1 MLESKYVNLINET
14 INEVVNVYKNE
25 NEVDSV
31 LLWDTM
37 KLQIRS
43 SSLHYAKKKKAK
55 MKSQE
60 TSLEVDILALQR
72 KLEENNFSE
81 TEKTD
86 ILNELDVKI
95 LQKEEIS
102 KLKIQGTI
110 IRSKSRWYN
119 EGEKNT
125 KYFLNL
131 EKRHFN
137 KKTIKNLQLAN
148 NSIIKTDSEI
158 LKEAESFY
166 RQLYSTCSPQVDDT
180 YANIFFPEE
189 NTVMLD
195 EQGQNECEGLLT
207 KAECLESLKSMESN
221 KSPGSD
227 GLPAE
232 FYKVFWNDV
241 HHYLL
246 NALNCAYAKG
256 LLAVTQRRG
265 LITLLPKKNKPAN
278 FLKNWRPITLL
289 NCDYKIATKSIA
301 SRLRK
306 VIPRIINH
314 DQTGFLKNRFIGEN
328 IRLLDI
334 ITNYTDTEQI
344 PGLLLFVDFEKAF
357 DSVEWS
363 FIEKTLKYY
372 NFGPSL
378 IAWVKLFYTDISSCI
393 QNNGWT
399 SEFFTLGRGVR

>member
-1 MLESKYVNLINET
+1 
-14 INEVVNVYKNE
+14 
-25 NEVDSV
+25 
-31 LLWDTM
+31 
-37 KLQIRS
+37 
-43 SSLHYAKKKKAK
+43 

-110 IRSKSRWYN
+110 IRSKSCWYN
-119 EGEKNT
+119 KGEKNT

-166 RQLYSTCSPQVDDT
+166 RQLYSSCSPQIDDT

-227 GLPAE
+227 GLPAK
-232 FYKVFWNDV
+232 FYKVFWNDM

-314 DQTGFLKNRFIGEN
+314 DQTGFLKNRFFC
-328 IRLLDI
+328 
-334 ITNYTDTEQI
+334 ITLRSQLAIDLVAI
-344 PGLLLFVDFEKAF
+344 L
-357 DSVEWS
+357 
-363 FIEKTLKYY
+363 
-372 NFGPSL
+372 
-378 IAWVKLFYTDISSCI
+378 
-393 QNNGWT
+393 
-399 SEFFTLGRGVR
+399 

>member
-1 MLESKYVNLINET
+1 
-14 INEVVNVYKNE
+14 
-25 NEVDSV
+25 
-31 LLWDTM
+31 
-37 KLQIRS
+37 
-43 SSLHYAKKKKAK
+43 

-60 TSLEVDILALQR
+60 TSLAVDIAALQK
-72 KLEENNFSE
+72 KLEENNVPE

-102 KLKIQGTI
+102 KFKIQGTI

-137 KKTIKNLQLAN
+137 KKTIKSLQLAD

-158 LKEAESFY
+158 LNEAESFY
-166 RQLYSTCSPQVDDT
+166 RQLYSSCSPQVDDT
-180 YANIFFPEE
+180 YAYIFFPEG

-207 KAECLESLKSMESN
+207 EAECLESLKSMASN

-241 HHYLL
+241 HHFLL
-246 NALNCAYAKG
+246 NALNCAYEKG

-278 FLKNWRPITLL
+278 FLKN
-289 NCDYKIATKSIA
+289 
-301 SRLRK
+301 
-306 VIPRIINH
+306 
-314 DQTGFLKNRFIGEN
+314 
-328 IRLLDI
+328 
-334 ITNYTDTEQI
+334 
-344 PGLLLFVDFEKAF
+344 
-357 DSVEWS
+357 
-363 FIEKTLKYY
+363 
-372 NFGPSL
+372 
-378 IAWVKLFYTDISSCI
+378 
-393 QNNGWT
+393 
-399 SEFFTLGRGVR
+399 

>member
-1 MLESKYVNLINET
+1 MTSSSLSTTITKANILPGFKTDHSLITLHLTNNTNPRGPGFWKLNTSFLLESEYVNLIKET
-14 INEVVNVYKNE
+14 ISEVANDYKND

-137 KKTIKNLQLAN
+137 KKTIKSLQLAD
-148 NSIIKTDSEI
+148 NSIIKTD
-158 LKEAESFY
+158 
-166 RQLYSTCSPQVDDT
+166 R
-180 YANIFFPEE
+180 
-189 NTVMLD
+189 
-195 EQGQNECEGLLT
+195 
-207 KAECLESLKSMESN
+207 
-221 KSPGSD
+221 
-227 GLPAE
+227 
-232 FYKVFWNDV
+232 NDV

-314 DQTGFLKNRFIGEN
+314 DQTGFLKNR
-328 IRLLDI
+328 LL
-334 ITNYTDTEQI
+334 ER
-344 PGLLLFVDFEKAF
+344 
-357 DSVEWS
+357 
-363 FIEKTLKYY
+363 
-372 NFGPSL
+372 
-378 IAWVKLFYTDISSCI
+378 
-393 QNNGWT
+393 
-399 SEFFTLGRGVR
+399 TLGFWIVL